1 MHQIQIENSSPD
13 QDAFFVKEILV
24 PYLSS
29 VYFGLIKRQNRDYL
43 GIQKTKQYLAMPELI
58 GDRLV
63 KQINANG
70 DERIDH
76 DEFVPFFLKLLMGT
90 LEQKMYIAFRI
101 FDVDDDQSI
110 TEDEVRVVLKNIPVN
125 LEKRH
130 SFSEGVHNTRVEHL
144 NQVRKDYDQIGKFV
158 ESVFSEHP
166 GGMYFD
172 EFVKLAEEAT
182 SELFV
187 AVFDCIYQCVP
198 CVKNFLLLRANFQQF
213 IKL

>member
-1 MHQIQIENSSPD
+1 
-13 QDAFFVKEILV
+13 VKHILV

-43 GIQKTKQYLAMPELI
+43 GIQKTKHYLNMPELI

-76 DEFVPFFLKLLMGT
+76 DEFVPFFLKLMMGT

-110 TEDEVRVVLKNIPVN
+110 SEDEVKVVLKNIPLT
-125 LEKRH
+125 LEKRM
-130 SFSEGVHNTRVEHL
+130 SFGEN
-144 NQVRKDYDQIGKFV
+144 I
-158 ESVFSEHP
+158 
-166 GGMYFD
+166 
-172 EFVKLAEEAT
+172 
-182 SELFV
+182 
-187 AVFDCIYQCVP
+187 
-198 CVKNFLLLRANFQQF
+198 
-213 IKL
+213 